1 MHELNKIV
9 FIVPYFGRFNN
20 YFQLF
25 LNSCEKNSNYNWI
38 IITDDKRNFYYPK
51 NVEVIYESFEKLK
64 EQIQTKFENIEISL
78 DNPYKLC
85 DYKPTYGYIFEKN
98 IEKYDYWGYCDVD
111 LIFGNIEKC
120 LDMKK
125 IKKYDKIGVLGH
137 FTIFRNTKE
146 LRELFLNDE
155 RYKEVL
161 TSPKSFKFDE
171 EYGEDYGNSI
181 NNIFQKK
188 NKKVYNI
195 INLADIYVKSSNFKL
210 TNYNNEEKKY
220 FVENYKK
227 NLFVYDDGN
236 LKRYTVENNKL
247 VTTEYLYIHLQ
258 KRSMNVNI
266 NNFNKYKI
274 IPNSF
279 ENFNEN
285 INTIQDFQ
293 KIKIKNFNLHYFKI
307 RLKNLK
313 NKIKKRMEEK

>member
-1 MHELNKIV
+1 MNKIV

-188 NKKVYNI
+188 NKKIYNI

-210 TNYNNEEKKY
+210 INYNNEEKKY

-285 INTIQDFQ
+285 INSIQDFQ

>member
-1 MHELNKIV
+1 MNKIV

-181 NNIFQKK
+181 NNIFQKM

-210 TNYNNEEKKY
+210 INYNNEEKKY

-285 INTIQDFQ
+285 INSIQDFQ

>member
-210 TNYNNEEKKY
+210 INYNNEEKKY

-285 INTIQDFQ
+285 INSIQDFQ

>member
-188 NKKVYNI
+188 NKKIYNI

-210 TNYNNEEKKY
+210 INYNNEEKKY

-285 INTIQDFQ
+285 INSIQDFQ

>member
-1 MHELNKIV
+1 MNKIV

-210 TNYNNEEKKY
+210 INYNNEEKKY

-285 INTIQDFQ
+285 INSIQDFQ